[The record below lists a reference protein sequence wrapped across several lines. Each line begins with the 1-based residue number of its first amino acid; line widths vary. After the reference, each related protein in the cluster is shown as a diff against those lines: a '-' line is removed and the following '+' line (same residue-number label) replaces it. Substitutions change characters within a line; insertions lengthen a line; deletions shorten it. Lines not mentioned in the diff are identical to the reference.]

1 MTIAHRL
8 LGGRHGICSVVGFV
22 FLALFSGCA
31 GQMLKHRV
39 RTTRDVLHKAREAGA
54 YECAPRHLAM
64 GDVHVEFAENE
75 LDQGDYF
82 RARAH
87 VEIAEQNAAEAR
99 RRTGR
104 CMKEPAEPEPVET
117 PVLAKPSD
125 SDGDGLLDG
134 VDKCIVEPED
144 KDQFEDDDG
153 CPDPD
158 NDSDSIA
165 DKSDI
170 CPMDPE
176 DLDKFEDEDGCPEKD
191 NDKDGI
197 EDARDRCPAE
207 PEDADG
213 FEDEDG
219 CPDRDNDA
227 DTIDDTADK
236 CPNEPGPVATGGCPQ
251 QFKLIEVKG
260 DKIELLQKIFFDT
273 AKATIQPRSFALLDE
288 VAEVFRARPT
298 LRVRIEGH
306 TDSRGKRPLNVRL
319 SQARADSVRA
329 RLIGLGITGDRMESV
344 GFGPDQPIETN
355 RTAAGRERNRRVEF
369 VITNQ

>member
-1 MTIAHRL
+1 MSVVQRL
-8 LGGRHGICSVVGFV
+8 LRGQPGVHTVVGFLA
-22 FLALFSGCA
+22 LALFAGCA

-39 RTTRDVLHKAREAGA
+39 RTTRAVLFQAREAGA

-82 RARAH
+82 RARTH
-87 VEIAEQNAAEAR
+87 IEIAEQNAAEAR
-99 RRTGR
+99 RRTGN
-104 CMKEPAEPEPVET
+104 CKNEPPEPEPIET
-117 PVLAKPSD
+117 PGVAKPSD
-125 SDGDGLLDG
+125 SDGDGIRDDA
-134 VDKCIVEPED
+134 DKCIVEPED

-158 NDSDSIA
+158 NDSDSIP
-165 DKSDI
+165 DKADI
-170 CPMDPE
+170 CPLDPE

-197 EDARDRCPAE
+197 EDSRDRCPSEA
-207 PEDADG
+207 EDADG

-288 VAEVFRARPT
+288 VAEVFRARQT

-306 TDSRGKRPLNVRL
+306 TDSRGKRPLNLRL

-329 RLIGLGITGDRMESV
+329 RLIGLGIAGDRMESV